1 MKPRQ
6 QDDWGRSLGSDP
18 EVSNDIIGAKRIPR
32 KDSLMGLVIFFSE
45 MLPTDAWG
53 KLNSP
58 VNAPAMV
65 SGLKK
70 ARDAGHTP
78 ETIRAMMRLF
88 ISGLTNRPLPE
99 GVAPWRGF
107 LANLDAL
114 ASAVTANN
122 LKEPDT
128 YDDLQPDKR
137 LI

>member
-1 MKPRQ
+1 
-6 QDDWGRSLGSDP
+6 
-18 EVSNDIIGAKRIPR
+18 VSKDTIGAKKIPR
-32 KDSLMGLVIFFSE
+32 KDSLSGLVIFFSE
-45 MLPTDAWG
+45 LLPTDSWG

-58 VNAPAMV
+58 VNAPAMIA
-65 SGLKK
+65 GLRKV
-70 ARDAGHTP
+70 RDAGNTP

-88 ISGLTNRPLPE
+88 VSGLASKPLPD
-99 GVAPWRGF
+99 GVAPWRAF

-114 ASAVTANN
+114 ASAVTATN